1 MNLGNYPSESYLI
14 FSIGRVSKKSKDVER
29 LLVATPGRLKVPP
42 PPANHIH
49 RRQLAGSVEQ
59 AGKNYYQFEGNPF
72 PTTTKYSYEN
82 NLTSTY

>member
-1 MNLGNYPSESYLI
+1 MNLGNYHSGDYI
-14 FSIGRVSKKSKDVER
+14 FNQNSFNKKSKDVER

-59 AGKNYYQFEGNPF
+59 AGKNYNQFEGYPF
-72 PTTTKYSYEN
+72 PTFYNKIF
-82 NLTSTY
+82 L